1 MNLGYARG
9 YQLAQQLD
17 MLEDYP
23 VDELFSDEHQEA
35 EALTSSASEF
45 QALLNFAQPGDNLV
59 ISSWEVVSRD
69 YRELLSCLDKLEEL
83 EINLDVLNLPPLTI
97 EEWRQI
103 FLWSLRNDRMLH
115 PFLVRAGK
123 ERDRSKDAYSLF
135 SKEPEA
141 RKLYREII
149 WLLVEKQTIR
159 QVSKQKR
166 VPLETV
172 YRIQQE
178 LKQIQLAIVLV
189 VCFLL
194 AIFSIKLAESY
205 FDQLWIQIT
214 ICVAVTLVI
223 LWNVLVD
230 TEEPEIKGKPA
241 VKEKKVSKT

>member
-9 YQLAQQLD
+9 YQITQQLD

-23 VDELFSDEHQEA
+23 VDELFSDGHQEV
-35 EALTSSASEF
+35 EALNSPTSEF
-45 QALLNFAQPGDNLV
+45 QALVNFAQPGDHLV
-59 ISSWEVVSRD
+59 IASWEVISRD
-69 YRELLSCLDKLEEL
+69 YRQLLACLDQLETL
-83 EINLDVLNLPPLTI
+83 EVTLDVLNLPQLSI

-103 FLWSLRNDRMLH
+103 FRWSLRNDRLLH
-115 PFLVRAGK
+115 PVLMKAGK

-149 WLLVEKQTIR
+149 WLLVEKNSVR
-159 QVSKQKR
+159 QVSQQKR
-166 VPLETV
+166 VPIETA

-178 LKQIQLAIVLV
+178 LKQIQLAAILV

-205 FDQLWIQIT
+205 FDQLWIQIA
-214 ICVAVTLVI
+214 ICVVVTLII
-223 LWNVLVD
+223 LWNVLID
-230 TEEPEIKGKPA
+230 IEETEIKPPK
-241 VKEKKVSKT
+241 KEKNVPKT

>member
-9 YQLAQQLD
+9 YQFTQQLD
-17 MLEDYP
+17 LLDDYP
-23 VDELFSDEHQEA
+23 VDELFSDGHEEA
-35 EALTSSASEF
+35 EALFSPMSEF
-45 QALLNFAQPGDNLV
+45 QALLDFSKEGDVVV
-59 ISSWEVVSRD
+59 IASLEVLSRD
-69 YRELLSCLDKLEEL
+69 YRQLLACLDQLEERKLTL
-83 EINLDVLNLPPLTI
+83 EVLSLPQMTL

-103 FLWSLRNDRMLH
+103 LLWSLRNDRLLH
-115 PFLVRAGK
+115 PFLVRSGK

-141 RKLYREII
+141 RKLYREVI
-149 WLLVEKQTIR
+149 WLLMEKRTIR

-166 VPLETV
+166 IPLETV

-194 AIFSIKLAESY
+194 AIFSIKLAQSY
-205 FDQLWIQIT
+205 FDQLWIQVT
-214 ICVAVTLVI
+214 ICIVVTLII

-230 TEEPEIKGKPA
+230 SEDPEIQGKPT
-241 VKEKKVSKT
+241 VKEKKQPKT

>member
-9 YQLAQQLD
+9 YQYTQQLD

-23 VDELFSDEHQEA
+23 VDELFSDGQQEI
-35 EALTSSASEF
+35 EAIYSPTSEF
-45 QALLNFAQPGDNLV
+45 QALLNFAQSGDRLV
-59 ISSWEVVSRD
+59 ITSWEVISRD
-69 YRELLSCLDKLEEL
+69 YRQLLSCLDKLEALKVE
-83 EINLDVLNLPPLTI
+83 LDVLNLPPLTI

-103 FLWSLRNDRMLH
+103 FLWSLRNDRLLH
-115 PFLVRAGK
+115 PFLVKVGK

-149 WLLVEKQTIR
+149 WLLVEKRTVR
-159 QVSKQKR
+159 QVSQQKR
-166 VPLETV
+166 VPAETV

-178 LKQIQLAIVLV
+178 LKQLQLAVVLV

-205 FDQLWIQIT
+205 FDQLWIQIA
-214 ICVAVTLVI
+214 ICVVVTLVI
-223 LWNVLVD
+223 LWNVLID
-230 TEEPEIKGKPA
+230 TEDTEPTIPAKGKKLP
-241 VKEKKVSKT
+241 KT